1 MPMPTFIARKP
12 ASRSDIEAAEVRVT
26 DALAR
31 TVARLE
37 ERLSALETKVQAMHL
52 GSTCHP
58 EWVVVRRGLTAQ
70 VTRAR
75 IVESI
80 LASTD
85 SDGVSVKELAAYL
98 HLPSS
103 RIDILREDLRFLAD
117 EDRAERLPRH
127 KWRIKDSRN
136 AT

>member
-12 ASRSDIEAAEVRVT
+12 ASRSDVEAAEVRVI
-26 DALAR
+26 DVLGRA
-31 TVARLE
+31 VAALE
-37 ERLSALETKVQAMHL
+37 ERLSALEVKVQALHL

-58 EWVVVRRGLTAQ
+58 EWVVVRRGIAAQ
-70 VTRAR
+70 VTRSR

-80 LASTD
+80 LATVDPS
-85 SDGVSVKELAAYL
+85 GISVKELAAYL
-98 HLPSS
+98 HLPLS
-103 RIDILREDLRFLAD
+103 RIDILRDDLRFLAD

-127 KWRIKDSRN
+127 KWRIKDRN

>member
-1 MPMPTFIARKP
+1 MPTFIQRKP
-12 ASRSDIEAAEVRVT
+12 ASRSDIQAAETRVI
-26 DALAR
+26 DILAR
-31 TVARLE
+31 TVATLE
-37 ERLSALETKVQAMHL
+37 ERLSALEVKVQAMHL

-58 EWVVVRRGLTAQ
+58 EWVVVRRGLAAQ
-70 VTRAR
+70 ITRSR

-85 SDGVSVKELAAYL
+85 ADGISVKELAAYL

-103 RIDILREDLRFLAD
+103 RIEVLREDLRFLAD
-117 EDRAERLPRH
+117 EDRVQRMPRH
-127 KWRIKDSRN
+127 RWRIKDSRN